1 MKYISAI
8 LSLLMH
14 AFLIFLIC
22 QIPFDLPNGFI
33 SKLNIELVSSPIAE
47 KEIAKSVRKPHVQP
61 KIKKVDKIKTDRVD
75 VDIKKSRESS
85 SKLTRGRVVK
95 QPSKAIHKD
104 VIPSTSPLT
113 IIQPKNKNAIVLKQG
128 KGLTFGNTTIV
139 VKRGSE
145 GRTFDNLAAES
156 FSEDDFTGHY
166 ETETGRSVM
175 VVDARQEHGRLV
187 LHDKKTGLTRKL
199 KKAGYG
205 DFIYTYGP
213 SYNEDLPVEGSVT
226 FLPGDEHWIRRFM
239 WLPGNAAA
247 EYPTKGRVSA
257 SKDIATAKSN
267 NLFIPADNGKHP
279 AVIIGRFG
287 ESIPDD
293 QFSEVAR
300 NLSGKGV
307 VVLVV
312 AELTPRNII
321 TAVKKIRQRKDVYIS
336 RVGVWLRGY
345 KPDSIPKV
353 LKSVSQFDFAVLT
366 IDSPRQRLHPER
378 LVAAIPENV
387 PLFAGFRN
395 VNSEWEEKILISLSG
410 LQSAP
415 HQLVMLKKV
424 STIVETGTDLESFD
438 SLSGDFVSSISA
450 WLVSR

>member
-8 LSLLMH
+8 LSLIMH
-14 AFLIFLIC
+14 AFLVFLIC

-33 SKLNIELVSSPIAE
+33 SKLNIELVSSLVIE
-47 KEIAKSVRKPHVQP
+47 KEIIKPARRHHVQP
-61 KIKKVDKIKTDRVD
+61 KTKKIDKIKSDRVGID
-75 VDIKKSRESS
+75 LKKIHGST
-85 SKLTRGRVVK
+85 SKLTRNQVVK
-95 QPSKAIHKD
+95 QSSKDIRKKT
-104 VIPSTSPLT
+104 IPPISAPTFS
-113 IIQPKNKNAIVLKQG
+113 QSENKNSIVLKQG

-156 FSEDDFTGHY
+156 FTEDDFNGHY
-166 ETETGRSVM
+166 ETETGRAITVI
-175 VVDARQEHGRLV
+175 DARQEHGRLV
-187 LHDKKTGLTRKL
+187 LQDKSIGLTRKL

-213 SYNEDLPVEGSVT
+213 SYNEDFPVEGSVI
-226 FLPGDEHWIRRFM
+226 FLPGDAHWIRRFM

-257 SKDIATAKSN
+257 LKDSAAAKVN
-267 NLFIPADNGKHP
+267 NLFIPADNVKHP
-279 AVIIGRFG
+279 VVVIGRFG
-287 ESIPDD
+287 KSIPDD

-300 NLSGKGV
+300 HLSGKGV
-307 VVLVV
+307 VVLVLE
-312 AELTPRNII
+312 ELTDQKIM
-321 TAVKKIRQRKDVYIS
+321 TAVKKIRQRKDVDFS
-336 RVGVWLRGY
+336 RIGVWLRGY
-345 KPDSIPKV
+345 KPESIPNIPKY
-353 LKSVSQFDFAVLT
+353 VSQFDFAVLT
-366 IDSPRQRLHPER
+366 IDSPGQRLYPER
-378 LVAAIPENV
+378 LVAVIPENIPMFV
-387 PLFAGFRN
+387 GFRN
-395 VNSEWEEKILISLSG
+395 VDSEWEEKISISLSG

-415 HQLVMLKKV
+415 HQLVVLKKV